1 MIEAQDFV
9 EAARSRGI
17 EWYACVP
24 CSFLTPFINY
34 VINDER
40 LTYISLANEGDAMA
54 TAAGAVIGG
63 HRAAVMTQNSGLAAV
78 LLTGSGTAAVEPML
92 SSLIPQTGELLV
104 LENGVY
110 GERLTCCITSVLLT
124 FAVFGGVKHLRANK
138 CG

>member
-40 LTYISLANEGDAMA
+40 LTYISSANEGDAVA
-54 TAAGAVIGG
+54 TAAGAAIYRTISERGSS
-63 HRAAVMTQNSGLAAV
+63 ASLA
-78 LLTGSGTAAVEPML
+78 
-92 SSLIPQTGELLV
+92 
-104 LENGVY
+104 
-110 GERLTCCITSVLLT
+110 
-124 FAVFGGVKHLRANK
+124 LRRSTTPPSCSPAPGPRQSRR
-138 CG
+138 C